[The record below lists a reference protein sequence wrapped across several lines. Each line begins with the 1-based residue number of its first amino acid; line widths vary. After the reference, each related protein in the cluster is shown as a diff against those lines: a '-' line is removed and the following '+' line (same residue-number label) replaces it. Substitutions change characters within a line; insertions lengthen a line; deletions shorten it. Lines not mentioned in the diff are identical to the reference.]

1 MENAETENAIT
12 ILDANDASFL
22 VKSAFLPP
30 QEGKG
35 KESIVNSL
43 VRNITSK

>member
-30 QEGKG
+30 HKVRGK
-35 KESIVNSL
+35 KVLSI
-43 VRNITSK
+43 R